1 MSVDSYGPKGELVFD
16 GTKKPDTAVDLTLL
30 SEFAASVGNR
40 KVGSRTDRL
49 ALSPNP
55 GVANKTWEGLVFEQL
70 DGADKGTWIYL
81 GGEWVRDRI
90 DFEYQQ
96 DGTMPPGFVA
106 PPVMQAAD
114 ELIVKAGMYR
124 FITTPQAEIGSEW
137 APPKSFVT
145 EFPRGLMAVIVS
157 PIFADG
163 LPAGVPYINSQNK
176 SGFRVVYPGF
186 VGIRQRA
193 FNWYAVGY

>member
-1 MSVDSYGPKGELVFD
+1 MSADSYATKGNPVFD

-30 SEFAASVGNR
+30 GEYAASVGNR
-40 KVGSRTDRL
+40 KVGTRLERL
-49 ALSPNP
+49 ALTTNP
-55 GVANKTWEGLVFEQL
+55 GATNKMWEGLVFEQL
-70 DGADKGTWIYL
+70 DGTDKGTWVYL

-96 DGTMPPGFVA
+96 DGTMPPNFVA
-106 PPVMQAAD
+106 PPTMQASD

-137 APPKSFVT
+137 APAKPFVM
-145 EFPRGLMAVIVS
+145 EFPRGLMAVIVQ

-193 FNWYAVGY
+193 FNWFAVGY

>member
-1 MSVDSYGPKGELVFD
+1 MSADSFGDKGQPVFD

-30 SEFAASVGNR
+30 GEFAASIGNY
-40 KVGSRTDRL
+40 KVGTRARRL
-49 ALSPNP
+49 ALSSNP
-55 GVANKTWEGLVFEQL
+55 GAQDKKWEGLVYEQL
-70 DGADKGTWIYL
+70 DGTDKGTWIYL
-81 GGEWVRDRI
+81 NDEWVRDRI

-106 PPVMQAAD
+106 PPTMQTSD

-137 APPKSFVT
+137 APPKPFET

-163 LPAGVPYINSQNK
+163 LPAGVPYVNSQNK
-176 SGFRVVYPGF
+176 GGFRVVYPGF

-193 FNWYAVGY
+193 FNWFAIGY